1 MPRRDDL
8 KSVLVIGSGP
18 IVIGQG
24 CEFDYSGTQACRVL
38 KAEGIRVSL
47 VNSNPATIM
56 TDPEFADATYVEPIT
71 PEVLA
76 KVIAKERPDAL
87 LPTLGGQTALN
98 AAVSLH
104 QNGTLKKYNVELI
117 GADIEAI
124 EACEDREK
132 FKDIVIGLGAEVPR
146 SVICHTITECL
157 AAVYGDSTADAVS
170 GSTVTDAVNAGSYT
184 AHSGITP
191 SSSANIEITARS
203 GGAADADADADA
215 AGALSAAGARSADDA
230 RAADNAKGLGFP
242 VVVRPSFTL
251 GGLGSGIAYDEADLR
266 RIAGTGLDASPTTE
280 VLLEESI
287 IGWKEFELE
296 LMRDRHDNV
305 VIVCSIEN
313 VDPMGVHTGDSV
325 TVAPA
330 MTLTDREYQHM
341 RDTAIRIIRAV
352 GVDTGG
358 CNIQFAVDP
367 VTGRMVVIEMNPRV
381 SRSSA
386 LASKAT
392 GFPIAK
398 IATKLAIGYTLDEIP
413 NDITGQ
419 TPASFEPALDYVV
432 VKIPRFAFEKFP
444 GADTTL
450 TTHMKSVGEAMAIG
464 RSFAEALQKAQRSL
478 ESNTG
483 PFNFTKTLTG
493 TGAQPDAGR
502 LLDACR
508 TPHDGRLNT
517 MLQALRAGATPAAVA
532 EATGVDPWFVDQIV
546 GIHEVSESIA
556 AAPALDAGLLREAK
570 ASGFSDVAIAQ
581 LRGIGADQVRGVRHA
596 LGVRPVY
603 HAVDTCA
610 AEFAALTPYLY
621 STYDEGNEVPGGDTP
636 KVIILGS
643 GPNRIGQ
650 GIEFDYACVHASFA
664 LRAAGYETVMVNC
677 NPETVSTDYDTSSRL
692 YFEPLTLED
701 VLEVVHAEQAA
712 GPVAGVI
719 VQLGGQTPLGLA
731 RALEEA
737 GVPIVG
743 TSPAA
748 IHAAEDRGAFAE
760 VLAQAGLTA
769 PRGEIALSADEAAV
783 AAAEIGYPVLV
794 RPSYVLG
801 GRGMEIVYD
810 EATLRA
816 YVGRA
821 TAARPDNPVLIDRFL
836 DDAIEIDVDGLYD
849 GSELYLG
856 GVMEHIEEAGIH
868 SGDSACA
875 LPPITLGRADIAAIR
890 EATRQIARGV
900 GVRGLLN
907 VQYALAAGVL
917 YVLEA
922 NPRASRTVPFVSKAT
937 AVPLAKA
944 AALVMLGASVASLRA
959 SGVLPATGDGGT
971 LPLDSPVAVKEA
983 VLPFGRFRDATG
995 AGVDTVLGPEMR
1007 STGEVM
1013 GIAESF
1019 GTAYAKSQEAVYGSL
1034 PVKGRVFVSIAN
1046 RDKRAMVFP
1055 VKRLADL
1062 GFEIWATSG
1071 TAEVLRRNGVRAKI
1085 MRKHSDGVGP
1095 DGEPTVVTRILDGEV
1110 DLIVN
1115 TPWGSLSAA
1124 SASVRLDGYDIR
1136 TAAVRRGVPCVT
1148 TVAGLAAA
1156 VQGIEA
1162 IIRGEVGVRSLQEHA
1177 AGLRS

>member
-1 MPRRDDL
+1 MPRRSDL

-38 KAEGIRVSL
+38 KAEGISVSL

-71 PEVLA
+71 TDVLE
-76 KVIAKERPDAL
+76 KVIAIERPDAV

-98 AAVSLH
+98 AAVALH
-104 QNGTLKKYNVELI
+104 ESGVLARYGTELI
-117 GADIEAI
+117 GANIDAI
-124 EACEDREK
+124 KAGEDRER
-132 FKDIVIGLGAEVPR
+132 FKEIVTGLGP
-146 SVICHTITECL
+146 L
-157 AAVYGDSTADAVS
+157 G
-170 GSTVTDAVNAGSYT
+170 
-184 AHSGITP
+184 
-191 SSSANIEITARS
+191 
-203 GGAADADADADA
+203 GGAADPGSVPQVPDSRICHSLAEAHA
-215 AGALSAAGARSADDA
+215 AATE
-230 RAADNAKGLGFP
+230 LGYP
-242 VVVRPSFTL
+242 VVIRPSYTL
-251 GGLGSGIAYDEADLR
+251 GGSGSGIARDEEELR
-266 RIAGTGLDASPTTE
+266 RIAGAGLDASPVTE

-287 IGWKEFELE
+287 LGWKEFELE
-296 LMRDRHDNV
+296 LMRDRNDNV
-305 VIVCSIEN
+305 VVVCSIEN
-313 VDPMGVHTGDSV
+313 IDPMGVHTGDSV

-330 MTLTDREYQHM
+330 MTLTDREYQRM
-341 RDTAIRIIRAV
+341 RDTAIAIVRAV

-358 CNIQFAVDP
+358 CNIQFAVHP
-367 VTGRMVVIEMNPRV
+367 GTGRMVVIEMNPRV

-398 IATKLAIGYTLDEIP
+398 IAAKLAIGYTLDEIP
-413 NDITGQ
+413 NDITGE

-432 VKIPRFAFEKFP
+432 VKTPRFAFEKFP
-444 GADTTL
+444 GADKGL

-464 RSFAEALQKAQRSL
+464 RSFPEALQKALRSM
-478 ESNTG
+478 EYRGASFGWDG
-483 PFNFTKTLTG
+483 PPG
-493 TGAQPDAGR
+493 DAAE
-502 LLDACR
+502 LLRQCA
-508 TPHDGRLNT
+508 TPHDGRLAT
-517 MLQALRAGATPAAVA
+517 MHRALRAGASVADVVAATA
-532 EATGVDPWFVDQIV
+532 IDPWFVDQIA
-546 GIHEVSESIA
+546 GIEEIAERIRGGGA
-556 AAPALDAGLLREAK
+556 AAESSPGGSGGSSSRAGTAGRIRGGGTALDPEMLRVAK
-570 ASGFSDVAIAQ
+570 GAGFSDAQIGQ
-581 LRGIGADQVRGVRHA
+581 LRGMTEAGVREVRWG

-610 AEFAALTPYLY
+610 AEFAARTPYLY
-621 STYDEGNEVPGGDTP
+621 STYDDETEVPPGDRP

-664 LRAAGYETVMVNC
+664 LAGAGYETVMVNC
-677 NPETVSTDYDTSSRL
+677 NPETVSTDYDTSGRL

-701 VLEVVHAEQAA
+701 VLEVVHAEQAS

-719 VQLGGQTPLGLA
+719 VQFGGQTPLGLA
-731 RALEEA
+731 AALKAA

-743 TSPAA
+743 TSPEA
-748 IHAAEDRGAFAE
+748 IHLAEHRGAFAG
-760 VLAQAGLTA
+760 VLARAGLAA
-769 PRGEIALSADEAAV
+769 PRFGTATSVAEAQRVAD
-783 AAAEIGYPVLV
+783 EIGYPVLV

-810 EATLRA
+810 DDSLAA
-816 YVGRA
+816 YVERA
-821 TAARPDNPVLIDRFL
+821 TQASPEHPVLIDRFL
-836 DDAIEIDVDGLYD
+836 DDAIEIDVDALYD
-849 GSELYLG
+849 GTDLYLG

-875 LPPITLGRADIAAIR
+875 LPPITLGQADIERIRDATTRIAA
-890 EATRQIARGV
+890 GV

-944 AALVMLGASVASLRA
+944 AARVMLGASIMELRA
-959 SGVLPATGDGGT
+959 EGLLPASGDGGT
-971 LPLDSPVAVKEA
+971 LPLESPVAVKEA
-983 VLPFGRFRDATG
+983 VLPFGRFRDARG
-995 AGVDTVLGPEMR
+995 EGVDTVLGPEMR

-1013 GIAESF
+1013 GIDEMF
-1019 GTAYAKSQEAVYGSL
+1019 GTAYAKSQAAVYGSL
-1034 PVKGRVFVSIAN
+1034 PVKGRVFVSVAN
-1046 RDKRAMVFP
+1046 RDKRSMVFP

-1062 GFEIWATSG
+1062 GFEIWATGG
-1071 TAEVLRRNGVRAKI
+1071 TAEVLRRNGVRARI
-1085 MRKHSDGVGP
+1085 VRKHSDGPGP
-1095 DGEPTVVTRILDGEV
+1095 DGEPTVVTQILAGEV

-1115 TPWGSLSAA
+1115 TPFGSPGQAGP
-1124 SASVRLDGYDIR
+1124 RLDGYEIR
-1136 TAAVRRGVPCVT
+1136 TAAVRRGIPCVT

-1162 IIRGEVGVRSLQEHA
+1162 TIRGEVGVRSLQQHTES
-1177 AGLRS
+1177 LRGIELWCRIAR

>member
-24 CEFDYSGTQACRVL
+24 REFDYSGTQACRVL

-76 KVIAKERPDAL
+76 KAIARERPDAL

-98 AAVSLH
+98 AAVALH
-104 QNGTLKKYNVELI
+104 ENGTLKKYNVELI
-117 GADIEAI
+117 GADIDAI
-124 EACEDREK
+124 EACENREK
-132 FKDIVIGLGAEVPR
+132 FKEIVQGLGAEVPR
-146 SVICHTITECL
+146 SRICHTIADCL
-157 AAVYGDSTADAVS
+157 DAV
-170 GSTVTDAVNAGSYT
+170 
-184 AHSGITP
+184 
-191 SSSANIEITARS
+191 
-203 GGAADADADADA
+203 
-215 AGALSAAGARSADDA
+215 DDL
-230 RAADNAKGLGFP
+230 GLP
-242 VVVRPSFTL
+242 VVVRASFTL
-251 GGLGSGIAYDEADLR
+251 GGAGSGIAYDEADLR
-266 RIAGTGLDASPTTE
+266 RLAGRGLDASPTTE

-330 MTLTDREYQHM
+330 MTLTDREYQTM

-358 CNIQFAVDP
+358 CNIQFAFDP
-367 VTGRMVVIEMNPRV
+367 KSGRMVVIEMNPRV

-478 ESNTG
+478 ESPTG
-483 PFNFTKTLTG
+483 PFDFGPGLTVG
-493 TGAQPDAGR
+493 TEQPAVAAE
-502 LLDACR
+502 LLDRCR

-517 MLQALRAGATPAAVA
+517 MMQALRAGATADAMA
-532 EATGVDPWFVDQIV
+532 QATGVDPWFVDQLV
-546 GIHEVSESIA
+546 GIRELSVMIA
-556 AAPALDAGLLREAK
+556 AAPELDAGLLRLAK
-570 ASGFSDVAIAQ
+570 SNGFSDAALAQ
-581 LRGIGADQVRGVRHA
+581 LRSLGVSGAVAGQVRALRHA

-603 HAVDTCA
+603 HVVDTCA
-610 AEFAALTPYLY
+610 AEFAARTPYLY
-621 STYDEGNEVPGGDTP
+621 SSYDEGNEVPGGDAP

-737 GVPIVG
+737 GGPGVG
-743 TSPAA
+743 TPPAA

-760 VLAQAGLTA
+760 VLIQAGLTA

-801 GRGMEIVYD
+801 GGGMEIVYD
-810 EATLRA
+810 EETLRP
-816 YVGRA
+816 YVGPA
-821 TAARPDNPVLIDRFL
+821 PAA
-836 DDAIEIDVDGLYD
+836 
-849 GSELYLG
+849 
-856 GVMEHIEEAGIH
+856 
-868 SGDSACA
+868 
-875 LPPITLGRADIAAIR
+875 
-890 EATRQIARGV
+890 
-900 GVRGLLN
+900 
-907 VQYALAAGVL
+907 
-917 YVLEA
+917 
-922 NPRASRTVPFVSKAT
+922 
-937 AVPLAKA
+937 
-944 AALVMLGASVASLRA
+944 
-959 SGVLPATGDGGT
+959 
-971 LPLDSPVAVKEA
+971 
-983 VLPFGRFRDATG
+983 FGG
-995 AGVDTVLGPEMR
+995 AG
-1007 STGEVM
+1007 
-1013 GIAESF
+1013 
-1019 GTAYAKSQEAVYGSL
+1019 
-1034 PVKGRVFVSIAN
+1034 KGA
-1046 RDKRAMVFP
+1046 
-1055 VKRLADL
+1055 
-1062 GFEIWATSG
+1062 
-1071 TAEVLRRNGVRAKI
+1071 
-1085 MRKHSDGVGP
+1085 
-1095 DGEPTVVTRILDGEV
+1095 
-1110 DLIVN
+1110 
-1115 TPWGSLSAA
+1115 
-1124 SASVRLDGYDIR
+1124 
-1136 TAAVRRGVPCVT
+1136 
-1148 TVAGLAAA
+1148 
-1156 VQGIEA
+1156 
-1162 IIRGEVGVRSLQEHA
+1162 
-1177 AGLRS
+1177 